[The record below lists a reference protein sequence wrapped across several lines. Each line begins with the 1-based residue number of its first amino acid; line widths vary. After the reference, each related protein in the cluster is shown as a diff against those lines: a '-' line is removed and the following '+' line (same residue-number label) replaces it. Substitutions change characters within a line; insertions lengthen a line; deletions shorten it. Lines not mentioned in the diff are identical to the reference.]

1 MNVYDKK
8 MRRINYILAQCDAY
22 SMLIPYL
29 SFVILHF
36 YPIIDYQFINKIT
49 PKKKLKT

>member
-29 SFVILHF
+29 LTSSLYF
-36 YPIIDYQFINKIT
+36 
-49 PKKKLKT
+49 